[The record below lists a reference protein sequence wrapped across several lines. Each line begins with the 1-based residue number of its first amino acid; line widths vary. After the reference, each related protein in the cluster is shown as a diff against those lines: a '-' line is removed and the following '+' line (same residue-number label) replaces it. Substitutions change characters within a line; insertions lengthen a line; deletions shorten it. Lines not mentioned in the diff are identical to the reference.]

1 MAVYIRYEVENLEPL
16 RIADD
21 SSSHMGQTSTLH
33 YIPGTTMRG
42 MVVNKL
48 SRKENFSE
56 LKGRLFSDRIR
67 FLNAYPIVERGEEKI
82 ELIPSPKGFYEDKA
96 KEKVKKLENVL
107 KKGDF
112 PEGYKRASVGEF
124 AYLEKNPKSNGLV
137 LRYMRIP
144 TGSDLKI
151 KINLEENETQTVF
164 RNEYIAAGNKF
175 AGYIAVEDEGDISL
189 VKEALSGNLILG
201 NARTSGLGKC
211 SLANLTVTTTE
222 PFENYVAD
230 DKVADSCYMML
241 LSHTVMRDQTTG
253 EYCGI
258 DEKQLGA
265 ALGIEDG
272 SLVIDS
278 RATSV
283 VDVRGYNRKWGVRIP
298 SVRMYEKGS
307 VFKLKFNGEIGRDQ
321 MLSAMNKGIGVR
333 RNEGFGRILFL
344 KDYEEIMYRM
354 DMAAKYDE
362 PSDPDHLGIEAVK
375 NPDLRAASD
384 TSAPLTA
391 KQDYDCFDYEK
402 GASAPDGCTMEEFNT
417 LRAVAKNYYRNLFHA
432 GLERYVVDLNW
443 NRGKVSSSKLAKVE
457 AFTTAFRFDYTE
469 AKANIEKFF
478 EHARER
484 QIKERVQFHSHSDI
498 SDLDNYVTDI
508 LSWDLG
514 DLEEALDIH
523 TKKADRIMGIP
534 KLITGEKDGVFTEE
548 EIGRMKLELLTKVI
562 RFDHKKGD

>member
-1 MAVYIRYEVENLEPL
+1 MAVYIRYEIQNLEPL

-33 YIPGTTMRG
+33 YIPGTTIRG
-42 MVVNKL
+42 MVINKL

-56 LKGRLFSDRIR
+56 LKGRFFSDRIR
-67 FLNAYPIVERGEEKI
+67 FLNAYPIVERGKEKI
-82 ELIPSPKGFYEDKA
+82 ELIPSPKGFYEDKS
-96 KEKVKKLENVL
+96 KEKIKKLENVL
-107 KKGDF
+107 KEGEF

-124 AYLEKNPKSNGLV
+124 AFVEKNPTSEGLV

-151 KINLEENETQTVF
+151 KINLDENEDQSVF
-164 RNEYIAAGNKF
+164 RNEYIAAGNTF
-175 AGYIAVEDEGDISL
+175 AGYIAVEDEKDILL
-189 VKEALSGNLILG
+189 VKEALSGSIILG

-211 SLANLTVTTTE
+211 SLTNLSVINKE
-222 PFENYVAD
+222 PFENHVKN
-230 DKVADSCYMML
+230 DKATDSCYMML

-258 DEKQLGA
+258 DENQLGA
-265 ALGIEDG
+265 VLGIEDG
-272 SLVIDS
+272 SLKIDS

-298 SVRMYEKGS
+298 TVRMYEQGS
-307 VFKLKFNGEIGRDQ
+307 VFKLKFKGEISRKQ

-344 KDYEEIMYRM
+344 KDYEEILYRM
-354 DMAAKYDE
+354 DMAANYDE
-362 PSDPDHLGIEAVK
+362 LSDSDDSGIEVEK
-375 NPDLRAASD
+375 KTVFDLGKC
-384 TSAPLTA
+384 TLEELT
-391 KQDYDCFDYEK
+391 
-402 GASAPDGCTMEEFNT
+402 T

-432 GLERYVVDLNW
+432 KLERYVVDLNW

-457 AFTTAFRFDYTE
+457 AFTTAFRFNYTE
-469 AKANIEKFF
+469 AQANIEKYF
-478 EHARER
+478 EHAREKQSR
-484 QIKERVQFHSHSDI
+484 ERVQFHSHSDI
-498 SDLDNYVTDI
+498 SDLDSFVTDV
-508 LSWDLG
+508 LSWDLV
-514 DLEEALDIH
+514 DLEEALGIH
-523 TKKADRIMGIP
+523 TKEADKIMGIP
-534 KLITGEKDGVFTEE
+534 KLITDQKDGVFTEE

>member
-1 MAVYIRYEVENLEPL
+1 MAVYIRYEIENLEPL

-21 SSSHMGQTSTLH
+21 SSSHMGQTNTLH

-48 SRKENFSE
+48 SRKDNFSE

-67 FLNAYPIVERGEEKI
+67 FLNAYPIVEREKKPI

-96 KEKVKKLENVL
+96 KEKIKKLENVL
-107 KKGDF
+107 KAGDL
-112 PEGYKRASVGEF
+112 EGYKRAGVGEF
-124 AYLEKNPKSNGLV
+124 AFLEKNPKSGGFV
-137 LRYMRIP
+137 LRHMRIP

-151 KINLEENETQTVF
+151 KINLEEKETQTVF
-164 RNEYIAAGNKF
+164 RNEYIAAGNTF
-175 AGYIAVEDEGDISL
+175 AGYIAVEDEEDISL
-189 VKEALSGNLILG
+189 VKEALSGNMILG

-211 SLANLTVTTTE
+211 SLKNLSVINTE
-222 PFENYVAD
+222 PFEDYVAD
-230 DKVADSCYMML
+230 DKVTDSCYMML

-298 SVRMYEKGS
+298 SVRMYEQGS
-307 VFKLKFNGEIGRDQ
+307 VFKLKFKGEISRNQ

-344 KDYEEIMYRM
+344 KDYEEIIYRM
-354 DMAAKYDE
+354 DMAAKYDD
-362 PSDPDHLGIEAVK
+362 PADSDHPEVVAEK
-375 NPDLRAASD
+375 D
-384 TSAPLTA
+384 T
-391 KQDYDCFDYEK
+391 F
-402 GASAPDGCTMEEFNT
+402 APDSCTAEEFDT
-417 LRAVAKNYYRNLFHA
+417 LRTVAKNYYRNLFRA
-432 GLERYVVDLNW
+432 GLERYVVNLNW
-443 NRGKVSSSKLAKVE
+443 SRGKVSLSKLAKVE
-457 AFTTAFRFDYTE
+457 AFTTAFRFNYTE
-469 AKANIEKFF
+469 ARANIEKFF

-484 QIKERVQFHSHSDI
+484 QSRERVQFHSHSDI

-534 KLITGEKDGVFTEE
+534 KLKTDENDGVFTEE

-562 RFDHKKGD
+562 RFENKKGD